1 MSALASF
8 VLAMV
13 LHPEVQ
19 TKAQEELDRVVGHG
33 RLPEFADRK
42 SLPYI
47 NAIVKE
53 ILRYLFVLRDLQK
66 GVALI

>member
-8 VLAMV
+8 VLAMI
-13 LHPEVQ
+13 LHSEVQ
-19 TKAQEELDRVVGHG
+19 TKAQEELDRVIGHG
-33 RLPEFADRK
+33 RLPEFTDRK

-53 ILRYLFVLRDLQK
+53 ILRYSPVFRDLQW
-66 GVALI
+66 VLY

>member
-1 MSALASF
+1 MSALSSF
-8 VLAMV
+8 VLAMI

-19 TKAQEELDRVVGHG
+19 IKAQEELDRVIGHG

-53 ILRYLFVLRDLQK
+53 ILRYPLVFRDLQW
-66 GVALI
+66 VLC